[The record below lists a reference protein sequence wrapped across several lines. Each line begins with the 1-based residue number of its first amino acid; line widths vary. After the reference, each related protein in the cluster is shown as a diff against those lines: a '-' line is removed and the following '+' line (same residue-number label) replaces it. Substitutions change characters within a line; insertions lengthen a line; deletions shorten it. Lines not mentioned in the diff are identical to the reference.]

1 MAMHTAET
9 PHCLDTATYEKP
21 VDIRV
26 TENRGRGLFSM
37 KDIAAGDLLLCEKA
51 FSYSFL
57 ENPSTTSLANENAFK
72 GSNRAL
78 LTSTIH
84 QLLRNPSFY
93 PTLAS
98 LYHGTYKPAKEK
110 VVDGMPVIDTFLID
124 GIISFNVFECTRDSI
139 LLHAHEVGL
148 SNAKQGKRDRVCGL
162 FIEASHVNHS
172 CYFNTG
178 RSLIGD
184 VLILRATRSI
194 PAGQEIS
201 FWYALHKADHSY
213 EKMQGKLQ
221 DWDFK
226 CTCEICIHDLETPN
240 KMKNERC
247 ALLEEW
253 DVAAKSI
260 ESEDNLANM
269 ERLLAAI
276 KQTYTVSAAVAPRLA
291 LLNPYLTL
299 TRVYAPLEQ
308 PAKSIITAW
317 KVLKALGFVVK
328 RVTSSVTSPFEIEL
342 WGPVA
347 DPLIETWW
355 RLWLPYRCLTLRQP
369 ALGTKAEYYARVT

>member
-72 GSNRAL
+72 RSNRAL

-98 LYHGTYKPAKEK
+98 LYHRTYKPAKEK

-148 SNAKQGKRDRVCGL
+148 SKAKQGKRDRVCGL

-201 FWYALHKADHSY
+201 FWYALPKVDHSH

-226 CTCEICIHDLETPN
+226 CSCEICIHDLETPN
-240 KMKNERC
+240 KMKNERG

-253 DVAAKSI
+253 DVAAKHI

-291 LLNPYLTL
+291 LLNPCLTL
-299 TRVYAPLEQ
+299 TRVYAPLKQ
-308 PAKSIITAW
+308 PAKGIITAW
-317 KVLKALGFVVK
+317 KVLNALGFVVK
-328 RVTSSVTSPFEIEL
+328 RDTSSVTSPFEIEL
-342 WGPVA
+342 WGLVA
-347 DPLIETWW
+347 DPLIEHSGVYS
-355 RLWLPYRCLTLRQP
+355 YRTGVLRFVS
-369 ALGTKAEYYARVT
+369 RH